1 MSDLALSIYTPIAIM
16 LVLGMPHGA
25 LDAHI
30 VNSATRNKRQTIGL
44 LFAYVLLALATVLF
58 WWAFPTIAI
67 AIFLALS
74 TVHFGRS
81 DLYTHQKT
89 NAPSTIEANAGINPS
104 AQDFVRFVTHG
115 GIWTVL
121 LPLIQ
126 WDLVEPIFSV
136 LGCQTVIVKYALNC
150 AALIWGLCL
159 LVTLFAYRQTR
170 VTKQPIILFAGVSV
184 AILAPPLWALCLYFC
199 FWHARRHTTWVLS
212 TFPPRSVALRFMVVF
227 SLIPL
232 TGMLC
237 WFLFI
242 PTELNLE
249 GLSLQLFFIGIF
261 ALTVP
266 HMLLI
271 DYYLGSKPTV
281 HR

>member
-1 MSDLALSIYTPIAIM
+1 MSDLALTIYAPIAIM

-30 VNSATRNKRQTIGL
+30 VNSATRNKRQTIVL
-44 LFAYVLLALATVLF
+44 LFAYVLLALATVFF
-58 WWAFPTIAI
+58 WGAFPTMAI

-81 DLYTHQKT
+81 DLNTHQKT
-89 NAPSTIEANAGINPS
+89 NAPAAIEANARINPT

-136 LGCQTVIVKYALNC
+136 LGCQTLILKYALNG
-150 AALIWGLCL
+150 AAIVWGLCL
-159 LVTLFAYRQTR
+159 LITLFAYRQTLATEQSI
-170 VTKQPIILFAGVSV
+170 VLVAGVSA

-199 FWHARRHTTWVLS
+199 FWHARRHTNWVLS
-212 TFPPRSVALRFMVVF
+212 TFPPRSVALRFMFVF

-271 DYYLGSKPTV
+271 DYYLGSKLTV

>member
-1 MSDLALSIYTPIAIM
+1 MNEPAFTIYAPIAIM
-16 LVLGMPHGA
+16 LILGLPHGA

-58 WWAFPTIAI
+58 WWALPTVAI
-67 AIFLALS
+67 AIFLGLS

-81 DLYTHQKT
+81 DLPKHQKIIASVPYQARAST
-89 NAPSTIEANAGINPS
+89 NTAAD
-104 AQDFVRFVTHG
+104 DFVQFVTHG

-121 LPLIQ
+121 LPVMQ
-126 WDLVEPIFSV
+126 WDSVEPIFSV
-136 LGCQTVIVKYALNC
+136 LGCQTVILKYALNG

-159 LVTLFAYRQTR
+159 LVTLFANRRSREKEQSI
-170 VTKQPIILFAGVSV
+170 VLFAGMSA

-199 FWHARRHTTWVLS
+199 FWHARRHTSWVLS
-212 TFPPRSVALRFMVVF
+212 TFPPRSVALRFMFVF
-227 SLIPL
+227 SLLPL
-232 TGMLC
+232 VGMLS
-237 WFLFI
+237 WFSFA

>member
-1 MSDLALSIYTPIAIM
+1 MNEPALTIYAPIAIM

-30 VNSATRNKRQTIGL
+30 VNSATRNKRQTLGL
-44 LFAYVLLALATVLF
+44 LLAYVLLALSTVLF
-58 WWAFPTIAI
+58 WWALPTVAI
-67 AIFLALS
+67 AIFLGLS

-81 DLYTHQKT
+81 DLHTHKNI
-89 NAPSTIEANAGINPS
+89 NAAAEARASTTIAADG
-104 AQDFVRFVTHG
+104 FVKFVTHG

-126 WDLVEPIFSV
+126 WDSVEPIFSV
-136 LGCQTVIVKYALNC
+136 LGCQTVILKYLLQVSAF
-150 AALIWGLCL
+150 AWALCL
-159 LVTLFAYRQTR
+159 IITIFSYRQSRETEQSI
-170 VTKQPIILFAGVSV
+170 VLFAGMST

-199 FWHARRHTTWVLS
+199 FWHARRHTSWVLS
-212 TFPPRSVALRFMVVF
+212 TFPPKSVALRFMFVF
-227 SLIPL
+227 SLLPL
-232 TGMLC
+232 IGILS
-237 WFLFI
+237 WFSFV

-249 GLSLQLFFIGIF
+249 GLPLQLFFIGIF

>member
-1 MSDLALSIYTPIAIM
+1 MIDPALTIYAPIAIM
-16 LVLGMPHGA
+16 LILGLPHGA

-30 VNSATRNKRQTIGL
+30 VNSATRNKRQTLGL
-44 LFAYVLLALATVLF
+44 LLAYVLLALSTVLF
-58 WWAFPTIAI
+58 WWALPTVAI
-67 AIFLALS
+67 AIFLGLS

-81 DLYTHQKT
+81 DLHTHKNI
-89 NAPSTIEANAGINPS
+89 NAAAEARASTTIAADG
-104 AQDFVRFVTHG
+104 FVKFVTHG

-126 WDLVEPIFSV
+126 WDSVEPIFSV
-136 LGCQTVIVKYALNC
+136 LGCQTVILKYLLQVSVFAW
-150 AALIWGLCL
+150 ALCL
-159 LVTLFAYRQTR
+159 IMTIFSYRQSRETEQSI
-170 VTKQPIILFAGVSV
+170 VLFAGMSTAV
-184 AILAPPLWALCLYFC
+184 LAPPLWALCLYFC
-199 FWHARRHTTWVLS
+199 FWHARRHTSWVLS
-212 TFPPRSVALRFMVVF
+212 TFPPKSVALRFMFVF
-227 SLIPL
+227 SLLPL
-232 TGMLC
+232 IGILS
-237 WFLFI
+237 WFSFV